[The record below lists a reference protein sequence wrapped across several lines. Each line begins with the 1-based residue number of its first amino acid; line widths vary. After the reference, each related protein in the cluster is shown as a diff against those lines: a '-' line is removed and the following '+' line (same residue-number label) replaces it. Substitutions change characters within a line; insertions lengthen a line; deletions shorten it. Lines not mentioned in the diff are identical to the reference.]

1 VFGRIAMSLGKRI
14 VRWLVTLTFLVG
26 GGVAFLAWQGL
37 LPIARG
43 RTPEKPAAAETE
55 KAKPRRVD
63 PIAVTVAEVTGR
75 TVQRK
80 VQVVGTLHGTEEI
93 VVAAKV
99 DGRVLQVLHDVGD
112 VVHPGE
118 VLLEI
123 DPTDLELAVSE
134 ATRSMELELTRI
146 GLHDVPGRDFDV
158 GALPSVSRARLLEK
172 NARNKY
178 ERSQSLYK
186 RQSISRE
193 DLEQTETDYE
203 VAQSNTRQ
211 AVLDAESI
219 VATIRQREAFL
230 ATAQQKLGDAK
241 IVVPTPSIAQN
252 SGSKVVLAS
261 TGSRRKS
268 VPDVEYVV
276 AARMVSEGEMV
287 HDSPSTDLFRLV
299 MDRPLKLRANVPER
313 YVSEIAIGQPV
324 EIDVEA
330 YPTEVFAGVVA
341 RVNPTVD
348 RENRTFEIEVRIPN
362 DDRRLR
368 AGSFAKAAVLTRE
381 ESSVPTIPEEALVR
395 FAGVVKVFVVDGE
408 EAQSVTVDPGMRLL
422 VDENQRKQ
430 FWQEVAGELPL
441 GTLIVTSGHS
451 QLADGTP
458 VRVRETASGKDRPPA
473 D

>member
-1 VFGRIAMSLGKRI
+1 MSLGKRI
-14 VRWLVTLTFLVG
+14 VRWLVTLTILVG
-26 GGVAFLAWQGL
+26 GGVAFLAWQGM

-43 RTPEKPAAAETE
+43 RTPEKSGAAEAD

-123 DPTDLELAVSE
+123 DPTDLQLAVSE

-146 GLHDVPGRDFDV
+146 GLHDVPARDFDV

-172 NARNKY
+172 NARNKF

-186 RQSISRE
+186 RQSVSRE

-203 VAQSNTRQ
+203 VAQANTRQ

-230 ATAQQKLGDAK
+230 ATAQQKLRDAK
-241 IVVPTPSIAQN
+241 VIVPTPSIAQS

-268 VPDVEYVV
+268 VTDVEYVV

-299 MDRPLKLRANVPER
+299 MDRPLKLKANVPER

-324 EIDVEA
+324 EIDVES
-330 YPTEVFAGVVA
+330 YPGEVFAGVVA

-381 ESSVPTIPEEALVR
+381 ESNVPTIPEEALVR
-395 FAGVVKVFVVDGE
+395 FAGVVKVFVVDGDK
-408 EAQSVTVDPGMRLL
+408 AQSVTVDPGMRLL
-422 VDENQRKQ
+422 VDENQRKKY
-430 FWQEVAGELPL
+430 WQEVAGELPL
-441 GTLIVTSGHS
+441 GTMIVTSGHS

-458 VRVRETASGKDRPPA
+458 VRIRETASGRDRPPA